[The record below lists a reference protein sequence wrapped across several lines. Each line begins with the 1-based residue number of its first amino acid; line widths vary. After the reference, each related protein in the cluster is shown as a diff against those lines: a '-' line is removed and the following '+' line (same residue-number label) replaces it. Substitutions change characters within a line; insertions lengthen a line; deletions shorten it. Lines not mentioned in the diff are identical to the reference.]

1 MCHPIVAVRKYIKK
15 RRPEVSQLNQ
25 DMLDEIDGVI
35 VSEFN
40 AAYGGICDDALSIE
54 DGTMMEGDVWD
65 ACRKVAEDKTEEK
78 VCSL

>member
-54 DGTMMEGDVWD
+54 GDD
-65 ACRKVAEDKTEEK
+65 EC
-78 VCSL
+78 